1 MFIFK
6 LWIVFIKIFVI
17 IINIAKIKFES
28 RIIYVNPVIIVTMS
42 VDKTAS
48 KNGKI
53 DSYGK
58 IKSPRNN
65 YGSQQTVVE
74 RDT

>member
-1 MFIFK
+1 MSTSNNLYQDFRYYK
-6 LWIVFIKIFVI
+6 
-17 IINIAKIKFES
+17 NIAKIKFES
-28 RIIYVNPVIIVTMS
+28 RIIYVNTVIIVTMS